1 MKKVAFLGLGAMGI
15 RMATHLLNAQ
25 YQVSVWN
32 RTLSKA
38 DALVSKGAQIAKTP
52 RQAAQDADFV
62 IAMVRNDNASKE
74 VWLDT
79 ETGAFN
85 SMKKDAIAID
95 SSTLSVS
102 WVKELNQLASK
113 RNIPFL
119 EAPVSGTRPQAEAAQ
134 LIYLVGGSYETYK
147 ASQTLLETM
156 GSVMNYTGEVGNGAL
171 AKLCTNTLLGMQV
184 ATLAELISTLQH
196 HNGVDIEKIISA
208 LSSTASWS
216 ASASGISNMMLN
228 KMFAPMFPVELIE
241 KDFSYTLEATGHNAP
256 VIKAVK
262 NVFRK
267 GIEQGLGQENMT
279 AVIKLYQS

>member
-1 MKKVAFLGLGAMGI
+1 MKKVTFLGLGAMGV

-25 YQVSVWN
+25 YQVTVWN

-38 DALVSKGAQIAKTP
+38 DALVAKGAQIAKTP

-62 IAMVRNDNASKE
+62 IAMVRDDNASKE

-85 SMKKDAIAID
+85 SMKKGAIAID
-95 SSTLSVS
+95 SSTLSVH
-102 WVKELNQLASK
+102 WVKALNQHALK

-134 LIYLVGGSYETYK
+134 LIYLVGGSHETYK

-156 GSVMNYTGEVGNGAL
+156 GSVINYTGEVGNGAL

-196 HNGVDIEKIISA
+196 HKGADIEKIISA

-216 ASASGISNMMLN
+216 ASAGGISNMMLN
-228 KMFAPMFPVELIE
+228 QMFAPMFPVELIE

-256 VIKAVK
+256 VIEAVR

-267 GIEQGLGQENMT
+267 GIEHGLGQENMT

>member
-15 RMATHLLNAQ
+15 RMASHLLNAQ
-25 YQVSVWN
+25 YKVTVWN

-38 DALVSKGAQIAKTP
+38 DALISKGAQIAKTP
-52 RQAAQDADFV
+52 RQAAQDADFI
-62 IAMVRNDNASKE
+62 IAMVRDDNASKE

-79 ETGAFN
+79 ETGAFD
-85 SMKKDAIAID
+85 SMKKEAIAID
-95 SSTLSVS
+95 SSTLSVN
-102 WVKELNQLASK
+102 WVKELNQHASK

-119 EAPVSGTRPQAEAAQ
+119 EAPVSGSRPQAEAAQ
-134 LIYLVGGSYETYK
+134 LIYLVGGSHETYK
-147 ASQTLLETM
+147 TSKPLLKTM
-156 GSVMNYTGEVGNGAL
+156 GSLVNYTGEVGNGAL

-196 HNGVDIEKIISA
+196 HNGADIEKIISA

-216 ASASGISNMMLN
+216 ASAGGISNMILN
-228 KMFAPMFPVELIE
+228 QMFAPMFPVELIE
-241 KDFSYTLEATGHNAP
+241 KDFSYTLEATGHNSP
-256 VIKAVK
+256 VIEAVR

-279 AVIKLYQS
+279 AIIKLYQS